1 MSRQVADANT
11 STSTKHIVFAFIDPR
26 TKRVFHV
33 GCHDAEDYPGEIR
46 GKNPK
51 APPLPKAVEEKCA
64 ELGWGHGIVILQT
77 VDSAPLFA
85 WVKWS
90 KRFRRD
96 IVTTDWTQYSTQAD
110 ALTNSNRVQ
119 RAQGLDVPTDAI
131 LHERFHEFDRLNPNL
146 FAAML
151 HAARNMKAEGRRIFG
166 VSAIIEEMRY
176 ASTGT
181 NRTDQFK
188 INASNA
194 AFYARKLQMADSS
207 LCGLFAMRE
216 SVADDLVLADGRTW
230 AAFAKEHAAELRYV
244 ETPDLEDDNAAWFY

>member
-1 MSRQVADANT
+1 MPDKVADTA
-11 STSTKHIVFAFIDPR
+11 SKHIIFAFVDPR

-33 GCHDAEDYPGEIR
+33 GCYADGLGLSVRPQQV
-46 GKNPK
+46 KP
-51 APPLPKAVEEKCA
+51 PKAVEERCA
-64 ELGWGHGIVILQT
+64 ALNYSHQIVVLQT

-96 IVTTDWTQYSTQAD
+96 LLTTDWQQYSAQAD

-119 RAQGLDVPTDAI
+119 RAQGLDIPSDAT
-131 LHERFHEFDRLNPNL
+131 LHERFHEFDRRNPEL
-146 FAAML
+146 FTKML
-151 HAARNMKAEGRRIFG
+151 HTAQNMKAEGRRIFG

-176 ASTGT
+176 SRAGT

-194 AFYARKLQMADSS
+194 AFYARKLQMADPS
-207 LCGLFAMRE
+207 LCGLFAMRL
-216 SVADDLVLADGRTW
+216 STADDLVLDNGRTW
-230 AAFAKEHAAELRYV
+230 QDFAKEHAGELRFV
-244 ETPDLEDDNAAWFY
+244 ETPDADEDQEWSY